1 VGLINLLDIDA
12 SEITKLNVLYDLI
25 LNDTCIVKIPIYV
38 AFTYHLLY
46 NYITYVFH
54 WNVTI

>member
-54 WNVTI
+54 